1 MLVDVD
7 LYLTNTFRFSFSRL
21 LPEALFSTFLS
32 RKLFSYLLLLMSFQM
47 KLILVLSVVFLV
59 SADARP
65 RGSWLGKIT
74 RSFQGL
80 MSAGKEMACKYQ
92 LPFSTKL
99 LSCDS
104 SEPRFC
110 GDYDCPNFYEKKLNV
125 SSKDYTLRCYPK
137 PYKWVST
144 TFNGNYDILF

>member
-1 MLVDVD
+1 
-7 LYLTNTFRFSFSRL
+7 
-21 LPEALFSTFLS
+21 
-32 RKLFSYLLLLMSFQM
+32 MSFQM

-59 SADARP
+59 SADARSQ
-65 RGSWLGKIT
+65 GGWLGKIT
-74 RSFQGL
+74 RSFHGL

-110 GDYDCPNFYEKKLNV
+110 GDYDCPDFYEEKLNI

-144 TFNGNYDILF
+144 TFNGNYDIKQ

>member
-1 MLVDVD
+1 MQSIIELCIFWGGMESI
-7 LYLTNTFRFSFSRL
+7 YLPS
-21 LPEALFSTFLS
+21 
-32 RKLFSYLLLLMSFQM
+32 KLFYRSCLRGNIISHVLLLMSFQM

-65 RGSWLGKIT
+65 RGGWLGKLVT
-74 RSFQGL
+74 RSFQGFL
-80 MSAGKEMACKYQ
+80 STGKEMACKYQ
-92 LPFSTKL
+92 LPFSNKL

-110 GDYDCPNFYEKKLNV
+110 GDHDCPEFHEKKLNG